1 MWLGLSRED
10 MLPAKKEAGEA
21 DTRP

>member
-10 MLPAKKEAGEA
+10 MLPAKKEAGEV